1 MCEHCITQN
10 KSDETK
16 ASSLLLCIVAPQP
29 LPYANTSSS
38 P

>member
-1 MCEHCITQN
+1 MCEHCMMHN

-16 ASSLLLCIVAPQP
+16 ISSLLLCIVAPQP